1 MGNVIDEI
9 MNQLEIA
16 LFEVNKFNVNQQ
28 QVFNMYRKIQLRTF
42 NISHFTEEEKGEIED
57 MFMEEMDDFRMH
69 ISEVLK
75 RFGSLQVKL
84 VKDQNN
90 DFDLLKSLEIIDIVS
105 ENLASEFSV
114 ELDDILDDYELQFE
128 LKGDEESK
136 EMAAVVLDL
145 KDKIEDLSEKMIN
158 LTAFTEV
165 FLELD
170 LEVA

>member
-1 MGNVIDEI
+1 MSNVIDEI

-16 LFEVNKFNVNQQ
+16 LFEVNKINVNQQ
-28 QVFNMYRKIQLRTF
+28 QLFNMYRQIQFRTF
-42 NISHFTEEEKGEIED
+42 NVSHFTEEEKEEIED

-69 ISEVLK
+69 MVEVLN
-75 RFGSLQVKL
+75 RFKGLHIKL
-84 VKDQNN
+84 VKDENN
-90 DFDLLKSLEIIDIVS
+90 DFNLLESLEIIDTIS

-170 LEVA
+170 FEVA

>member
-28 QVFNMYRKIQLRTF
+28 QVFNMYRKIQFRTF
-42 NISHFTEEEKGEIED
+42 NISHFTEEEKEEIED
-57 MFMEEMDDFRMH
+57 MFMEEMDEFRMH

-75 RFGSLQVKL
+75 RFGGLHVKL
-84 VKDQNN
+84 VKDENN
-90 DFDLLKSLEIIDIVS
+90 EFDLFRSLKIIDTVS

-114 ELDDILDDYELQFE
+114 ELDEILDDYELQFE

-136 EMAAVVLDL
+136 EMASIVLDL

-170 LEVA
+170 SEAA

>member
-1 MGNVIDEI
+1 M
-9 MNQLEIA
+9 
-16 LFEVNKFNVNQQ
+16 
-28 QVFNMYRKIQLRTF
+28 
-42 NISHFTEEEKGEIED
+42 
-57 MFMEEMDDFRMH
+57 
-69 ISEVLK
+69 
-75 RFGSLQVKL
+75 
-84 VKDQNN
+84 
-90 DFDLLKSLEIIDIVS
+90 EIIDIVS

-145 KDKIEDLSEKMIN
+145 KDKLEDLSEKMIN

>member
-90 DFDLLKSLEIIDIVS
+90 DFDLLKSLEIIGIVS

>member
-1 MGNVIDEI
+1 
-9 MNQLEIA
+9 
-16 LFEVNKFNVNQQ
+16 

>member
-1 MGNVIDEI
+1 MSNVIDEI

-16 LFEVNKFNVNQQ
+16 LFEVNKINVNQQ
-28 QVFNMYRKIQLRTF
+28 QLFNMYRQIQFRTF
-42 NISHFTEEEKGEIED
+42 NVSHFTEEEKEEIED

-69 ISEVLK
+69 MVEVLNHFK
-75 RFGSLQVKL
+75 GLHIKL
-84 VKDQNN
+84 VKDENN
-90 DFDLLKSLEIIDIVS
+90 DFNLLKSLEIIDTIS